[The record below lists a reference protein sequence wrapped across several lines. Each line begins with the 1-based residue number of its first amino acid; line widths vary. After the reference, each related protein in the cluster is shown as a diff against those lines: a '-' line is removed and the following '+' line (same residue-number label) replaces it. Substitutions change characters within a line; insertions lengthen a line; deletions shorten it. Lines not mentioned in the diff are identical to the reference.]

1 MPRTPARSPARP
13 DPTALPNPLHLPWHR
28 TSTPGPDAPDAP
40 GHPPGVPRTPSAAD
54 PRADA
59 GWAAGLP
66 EASAVD
72 RRLIEAQ
79 IGREVRGSVA
89 VAARCRY
96 GLPAVVRTAP
106 LLPDGTPFPTLYW
119 LACPAAKV
127 AVGRLEA
134 AGWNAT
140 LSERVASEPDLAAA
154 HAAAHASYLAQRDT
168 LAHLRGDPGVGG
180 LPGRVKCLH
189 ALYAHQAATGANPV
203 GRIVSQAVDP
213 IDCPGPCVSPGG

>member
-13 DPTALPNPLHLPWHR
+13 DPSALPDPLRLPWR
-28 TSTPGPDAPDAP
+28 APATPDAP
-40 GHPPGVPRTPSAAD
+40 GHPLGVARTPPD
-54 PRADA
+54 PRREP
-59 GWAAGLP
+59 GWAASLP
-66 EASAVD
+66 EAGAAE

-79 IGREVRGSVA
+79 IGRDVRGSVA

-96 GLPAVVRTAP
+96 GLPLVVRTAP

-119 LACPAAKV
+119 LACPAARV

-134 AGWNAT
+134 AGWNAR
-140 LSERVASEPDLAAA
+140 LSERVAAEPELAEA
-154 HAAAHASYLAQRDT
+154 HAAAHASYLAQRDAMAP
-168 LAHLRGDPGVGG
+168 LPGDPGVGG

-189 ALYAHQAATGANPV
+189 ALYAHHAATGADPV

-213 IDCPGPCVSPGG
+213 IDCPGPCVDPGA